1 MLVRIRLTVPDRP
14 GSLGQV
20 ASTIGQAGADV
31 VQVEV
36 LSAENGRAVDD
47 VHVRVH
53 DTAHLERLVLGLRG
67 TPGVDVDG
75 VLQSPPP
82 VTGHAE
88 LELVARLV
96 QQPRRALH
104 TLVDG
109 VPAAIGADWAAV
121 LSGGGEAAA
130 GALDVVDTLELGGIR
145 APEELPGLAGGL
157 PLRVGAPRITLDGGR
172 SAVGTALVPIGSDEG
187 LGLLVVREDGPV
199 FHRAET
205 FRLAEIGRIAGAVVQ
220 RAPVLG

>member
-1 MLVRIRLTVPDRP
+1 VLVRIRLTVPDRP
-14 GSLGQV
+14 GALGQV
-20 ASTIGQAGADV
+20 ASAIGQAGADV

-53 DTAHLERLVLGLRG
+53 DTAHLERLTLGLRG
-67 TPGVDVDG
+67 TPGVEVDG
-75 VLQSPPP
+75 VMQSPPP

-88 LELVARLV
+88 LELVARLA
-96 QQPRRALH
+96 QQPLRALH

-109 VPAAIGADWAAV
+109 VPGAIGADWAAV
-121 LSGGGEAAA
+121 LSGTGEAAA
-130 GALDVVDTLELGGIR
+130 GALDVVDTLEVGGIH
-145 APEELPGLAGGL
+145 APERIVGLAGGL
-157 PLRVGAPRITLDGGR
+157 PLRVGSPRIALGDGR
-172 SAVGTALVPIGSDEG
+172 TAVGSALVPIGSDEG
-187 LGLLVVREDGPV
+187 LGLLVVREDGPA

-220 RAPVLG
+220 RTPVLR

>member
-1 MLVRIRLTVPDRP
+1 VLVRIRVSVPDRP
-14 GSLGQV
+14 GALGQV

-53 DTAHLERLVLGLRG
+53 DTAHLDRLVQGLSG
-67 TPGVDVDG
+67 TPGVVVDG
-75 VLQSPPP
+75 VMQSPPP

-96 QQPRRALH
+96 QQPARALR

-121 LSGGGEAAA
+121 LSGAGEAAA
-130 GALDVVDTLELGGIR
+130 GALDVVDTLELAGVR
-145 APEELPGLAGGL
+145 APGAIEGIDAGL
-157 PLRVGAPRITLDGGR
+157 PLRVGSPRVRLGGGR
-172 SAVGTALVPIGSDEG
+172 TAAGTALVPIGSDEG
-187 LGLLVVREDGPV
+187 IGLLVVREDGPA

-205 FRLAEIGRIAGAVVQ
+205 FRLAEIGRVVGAVL
-220 RAPVLG
+220 RPAPVLH

>member
-14 GSLGQV
+14 GTLGQV
-20 ASTIGQAGADV
+20 ASSIGLAGADV

-53 DTAHLERLVLGLRG
+53 DTAHLDRLTLGLQG
-67 TPGVDVDG
+67 TPGVVVEG

-96 QQPRRALH
+96 QQPARALH

-121 LSGGGEAAA
+121 LSGRGEASQ
-130 GALDVVDTLELGGIR
+130 GALDVVDTVELGGIR
-145 APEELPGLAGGL
+145 APDLLPGLEGGL
-157 PLRVGAPRITLDGGR
+157 PLRVGSPRVRLADGR
-172 SAVGTALVPIGSDEG
+172 AAVGSALVPIGSDTG
-187 LGLLVVREDGPV
+187 LGLLVVREDGPA

-205 FRLAEIGRIAGAVVQ
+205 FRLAEIGRIAGVVVE
-220 RAPVLG
+220 RAPVPG

>member
-1 MLVRIRLTVPDRP
+1 M
-14 GSLGQV
+14 
-20 ASTIGQAGADV
+20 
-31 VQVEV
+31 QVEV

-53 DTAHLERLVLGLRG
+53 DTAHLDRLTLGLQG
-67 TPGVDVDG
+67 TPGVVVEG

-96 QQPRRALH
+96 QQPARALH

-121 LSGGGEAAA
+121 LSGRGEASR
-130 GALDVVDTLELGGIR
+130 GALDVVDTVELGGIR
-145 APEELPGLAGGL
+145 APDLLPGLEGGL
-157 PLRVGAPRITLDGGR
+157 PLRVGSPRVQLADGRAALG
-172 SAVGTALVPIGSDEG
+172 SALVPIGSDTGPRGGRRPRGRPG
-187 LGLLVVREDGPV
+187 LPPRGDLPAGRDRTDRRRRGGARTRPGLSRPDAAGRFARTQVG
-199 FHRAET
+199 HR
-205 FRLAEIGRIAGAVVQ
+205 
-220 RAPVLG
+220 

>member
-14 GSLGQV
+14 GALGQV

-31 VQVEV
+31 VQVAV

-53 DTAHLERLVLGLRG
+53 DPAHLERLTLGLQG
-67 TPGVDVDG
+67 TPGVQVDG

-96 QQPRRALH
+96 QRPRRALH

-121 LSGGGEAAA
+121 VSGRGAAA
-130 GALDVVDTLELGGIR
+130 TGAVDVVDTLELGGLR
-145 APEELPGLAGGL
+145 APERIAGLDAGL
-157 PLRVGAPRITLDGGR
+157 PLRVGSPRIALDGGR
-172 SAVGTALVPIGSDEG
+172 GAVGTALVPIGGDEG

-220 RAPVLG
+220 RTPVLG

>member
-14 GSLGQV
+14 GALGQV
-20 ASTIGQAGADV
+20 ASAIGQAGADV

-53 DTAHLERLVLGLRG
+53 DTAHLERLTGGLRG
-67 TPGVDVDG
+67 TPGVEVTG
-75 VLQSPPP
+75 VMLSPPP

-88 LELVARLV
+88 LELAARLV
-96 QQPRRALH
+96 QQPDRVLH

-109 VPAAIGADWAAV
+109 VPAALGADWAAV
-121 LSGGGEAAA
+121 LSGRGPAAT
-130 GALDVVDTLELGGIR
+130 GALDVVDTLELAGIR
-145 APEELPGLAGGL
+145 APQRISVLEGGL
-157 PLRVGAPRITLDGGR
+157 PLRVGAPRIPLDGGR
-172 SAVGTALVPIGSDEG
+172 LAVGTALVPVGGHEG
-187 LGLLVVREDGPV
+187 LGLLVVREDGPP

-205 FRLAEIGRIAGAVVQ
+205 FRLAEIARIAGAVVQ
-220 RAPVLG
+220 RAAVPG